1 MRSIAVGRWR
11 LGGRHRQASRRDRRT
26 ETSAARPTRGRGR
39 DWKMKLAL
47 GILLVGVVCPVL
59 GPWLRTVSVGGGLAV

>member
-1 MRSIAVGRWR
+1 
-11 LGGRHRQASRRDRRT
+11 
-26 ETSAARPTRGRGR
+26 
-39 DWKMKLAL
+39 MKLAL